1 LGLSVSWT
9 TRPKRAGEV
18 DGEHYNFVDEKTFRA
33 AVDRGEFFEHEEYRG
48 HLYGTPWSEIR
59 RAIDEGQDLLLEPD
73 VRGARSVKDRFGDA
87 IAIFLFPPSDAELAR
102 RLRGRGTDSPEQI
115 QERLAAARVELAA
128 KDDFDHAVLNDDV
141 ARAVEEIEAILGLPN
156 PEGAPS

>member
-1 LGLSVSWT
+1 M
-9 TRPKRAGEV
+9 
-18 DGEHYNFVDEKTFRA
+18 DEKTFRA

>member
-1 LGLSVSWT
+1 M
-9 TRPKRAGEV
+9 
-18 DGEHYNFVDEKTFRA
+18 FRS

-59 RAIDEGQDLLLEPD
+59 RAIDEGNDLLLEPD
-73 VRGARSVKDRFGDA
+73 VRGARSVKGQFPEA
-87 IAIFLFPPSDAELAR
+87 VAIFLFPPSDDELAR

-115 QERLAAARVELAA
+115 QERLEAARAEMAA

-141 ARAVEEIEAILGLPN
+141 GRAVGEIEAILGLSPR
-156 PEGAPS
+156 